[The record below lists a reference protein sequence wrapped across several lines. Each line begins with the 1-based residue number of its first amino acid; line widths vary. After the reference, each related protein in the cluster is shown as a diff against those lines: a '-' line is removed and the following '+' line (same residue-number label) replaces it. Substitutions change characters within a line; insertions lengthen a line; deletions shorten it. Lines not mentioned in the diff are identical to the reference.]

1 MMLGTRAV
9 ETHRQHAA
17 PDVDADRRRYDRSV
31 RSIDVITLVRKRTL
45 PYAIEST
52 ISNLPK
58 LRVLA

>member
-1 MMLGTRAV
+1 MKAGLIWRRVRVRTM
-9 ETHRQHAA
+9 HK
-17 PDVDADRRRYDRSV
+17 DVRTIDAN
-31 RSIDVITLVRKRTL
+31 TLVRKRTL